1 MSNLLAGIYS
11 KADSLKRALNNALT
25 EPLAYAQQTIGYGVD
40 RLNQMSAD
48 LETADSK
55 SVLVSKEQKA
65 AAKDRA
71 TNTMADAVAGAGIIV
86 PAQALNR
93 SLANIAE
100 QLIGQGKAREA
111 YATTKMFLDPADG
124 VLKAVIPDNNR
135 VFKNLMP
142 NSVAGAKPSTVPDM
156 MDTSDLPSD
165 LQKLLAQTTVVRQ
178 KDPGAYYS
186 ALQDKIGLGPT
197 NSDLQGKSEIL
208 HEVQHASQYMYDMPR
223 GGNPD
228 FFFEDFAKFQNARA
242 VLDNASEGMMK
253 NLTDADFK
261 NGLKSK
267 GPNELRYEDRR
278 QLLSDPASISSLQN
292 FLLTP
297 RKKAYELYAGL
308 PGEVESRLV
317 QKQFET
323 GDYTTIPNML
333 RDTPAIEMTRDPKN
347 VPKVDSDP
355 IPQAILNKILG
366 YGE

>member
-25 EPLAYAQQTIGYGVD
+25 EPLAYAQQTVGYGID

-71 TNTMADAVAGAGIIV
+71 TTTMTDAVAGAGIIV

-135 VFKNLMP
+135 VFKGALYSEARKATNKVP
-142 NSVAGAKPSTVPDM
+142 SVMSTD
-156 MDTSDLPSD
+156 DLPSD
-165 LQKLLAQTTVVRQ
+165 LRKLLDQTTLVPQTER
-178 KDPGAYYS
+178 GAYYS
-186 ALQDKIGLGPT
+186 ALGDEIGLGPA
-197 NSDLQGKSEIL
+197 NQPELKSSLL

-228 FFFEDFAKFQNARA
+228 FFFEDFSKFDTARRL
-242 VLDNASEGMMK
+242 VEMK
-253 NLTDADFK
+253 IDDLFARSSKLELTEPGRIA
-261 NGLKSK
+261 
-267 GPNELRYEDRR
+267 GPAEMRYTDREK
-278 QLLSDPASISSLQN
+278 LLSDPDYLNSLSQ
-292 FLLTP
+292 FLSVP
-297 RKKAYELYAGL
+297 RAKAYNHYAGL

-323 GDYTTIPNML
+323 GDYTTIPNLL

-347 VPKVDSDP
+347 VPKVDSDFLT
-355 IPQAILNKILG
+355 QVILNKILG